1 LNPTEDENNDQFDS
15 KNQTIM
21 FIWCMYKNVDNEQ
34 ITNVAEKCGNQW
46 FLDDV
51 FISDILLC
59 AKGDEGDQIMRQMGA
74 RTLNLA
80 QPLEH
85 TPWVVINGQRS
96 AIAQTNLQKIVCNN
110 ILVIHSFYS
119 LIIRFKF

>member
-1 LNPTEDENNDQFDS
+1 
-15 KNQTIM
+15 
-21 FIWCMYKNVDNEQ
+21 MYKNVDNEQ
-34 ITNVAEKCGNQW
+34 ITNVAEKCANQW

-59 AKGDEGDQIMRQMGA
+59 ATEDEGDQIMRQMGA

-85 TPWVVINGQRS
+85 SPWVVINGQRS
-96 AIAQTNLQKIVCNN
+96 ALAQTNLQKVVCDH
-110 ILVIHSFYS
+110 ILVIYSIYS
-119 LIIRFKF
+119 LIIRFKYSV

>member
-1 LNPTEDENNDQFDS
+1 LNPFDNENNDQFDS

-21 FIWCMYKNVDNEQ
+21 LIWCMYKNVDNEQ
-34 ITNVAEKCGNQW
+34 ITNVAAKCGNQW
-46 FLDDV
+46 FVGDV
-51 FISDILLC
+51 WISEILIC
-59 AKGDEGDQIMRQMGA
+59 AKGDEGNQIIREMGA

-96 AIAQTNLQKIVCNN
+96 AIAQTNLQKAVCDH
-110 ILVIHSFYS
+110 ILVIHSFYL
-119 LIIRFKF
+119 LIIRFKY